1 MVIERT
7 SKEVIIRLPSYVDT
21 KGLQRLVDYLTY
33 KEATAKSKAKQKD
46 VDALAKEVK
55 KGWWA
60 NNRTRLVK

>member
-7 SKEVIIRLPSYVDT
+7 SKEVIIRLPLYVDT

-33 KEATAKSKAKQKD
+33 KEATAKSKARQSD
-46 VDALAKEVK
+46 VDALAKKAK

-60 NNRTRLVK
+60 INRSRFVK